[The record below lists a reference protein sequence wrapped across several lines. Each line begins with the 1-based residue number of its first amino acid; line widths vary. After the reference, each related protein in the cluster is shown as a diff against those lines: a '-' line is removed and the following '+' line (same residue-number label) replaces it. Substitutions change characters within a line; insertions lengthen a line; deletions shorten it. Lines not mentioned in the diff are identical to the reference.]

1 MATKKE
7 WFNESGTEV
16 VMIAAEYGICTS
28 HTGFVVE
35 PFKIPT
41 NSKSFLPEKTGTRKV
56 SLTGI
61 TRRFDKR
68 GPFRMFD
75 TTCDSG
81 HRTVP
86 L

>member
-1 MATKKE
+1 MAVKRD
-7 WFNESGTEV
+7 ESGTED

-28 HTGFVVE
+28 RTGFVVE

-41 NSKSFLPEKTGTRKV
+41 NSKSFLPEKTDTRKV

-61 TRRFDKR
+61 TRRSDKR
-68 GPFRMFD
+68 HLFRMLD